1 MLSYQELLK
10 IRAQEK
16 MNNELQPL
24 PQDFFPQLKEL
35 LKSLTGKELENTK
48 KLANEI
54 IQLRKSKIFIYLSL
68 NKTPENLTE
77 KEKELYKNITKE
89 LEEYNKQISLIF
101 EEKEK
106 TKKVEILKDI
116 PKIVIGEK
124 EFGPCKKGESLEVEE
139 ELAELLVK
147 KGIAKFQ

>member
-10 IRAQEK
+10 LRAQEK

-24 PQDFFPQLKEL
+24 PQDFFSQLKEL

-68 NKTPENLTE
+68 NKTPENLNE
-77 KEKELYKNITKE
+77 KEKEFYKNITKE
-89 LEEYNKQISLIF
+89 LENYEKQISSIF
-101 EEKEK
+101 EEKERM
-106 TKKVEILKDI
+106 KKIEILKDI
-116 PKIVIGEK
+116 PKIVLGEK
-124 EFGPCKKGESLEVEE
+124 EFGPCKKGDVLEVEE
-139 ELAELLVK
+139 EVGELLVK
-147 KGIAKFQ
+147 KGIARFR

>member
-1 MLSYQELLK
+1 
-10 IRAQEK
+10 
-16 MNNELQPL
+16 
-24 PQDFFPQLKEL
+24 
-35 LKSLTGKELENTK
+35 
-48 KLANEI
+48 
-54 IQLRKSKIFIYLSL
+54 
-68 NKTPENLTE
+68 
-77 KEKELYKNITKE
+77 
-89 LEEYNKQISLIF
+89 LIF

-106 TKKVEILKDI
+106 TKKIEILKDI